1 MAGGYVICEYDSV
14 KKEFPEFQDVIIDL
28 RNRLIAKAEKDWG
41 LTFAGRRKISEAAA
55 LGITLAP
62 PGPGL
67 DVDVERGEFGETTI
81 IPTLFKDNAGNVMT
95 TWEQW
100 FTATG
105 SQIIMTGAHTGGT
118 IYKDY
123 KVGVC
128 GLVFLDKAIRVT
140 EIKMQISDKKL
151 PRINIEEA
159 FGYNKPAIVFEDGYI
174 LDENVKFELY
184 AYVQTQGP
192 QAIKLLGLQVNRIKD
207 KLLTDTGSALE

>member
-14 KKEFPEFQDVIIDL
+14 KEEFPEFREVMTRL
-28 RNRLIAKAEKDWG
+28 RERLIAKAEKDWG

-55 LGITLAP
+55 LGITLAS

-81 IPTLFKDNAGNVMT
+81 IPALFNDVTGTRMV

-100 FTATG
+100 FNVTG
-105 SQIIMTGAHTGGT
+105 SQTIMTGAHTGGT

-123 KVGVC
+123 KVGIC
-128 GLVFLDKAIRVT
+128 GLVFLDKAIRIS

-159 FGYNKPAIVFEDGYI
+159 FGYNKPAIVFEEGYI
-174 LDENVKFELY
+174 LDENVAFDLY
-184 AYVQTQGP
+184 AYILTQGP
-192 QAIKLLGLQVNRIKD
+192 QTIKLLGLQVNKIKD

>member
-1 MAGGYVICEYDSV
+1 MPGGYIICEYESV
-14 KKEFPEFQDVIIDL
+14 KKEFPEFQDVMTDL

-55 LGITLAP
+55 LGITLTP

-105 SQIIMTGAHTGGT
+105 SQTIMTGAHTGGT

-123 KVGVC
+123 KVGVV

-151 PRINIEEA
+151 PRINIEEVL
-159 FGYNKPAIVFEDGYI
+159 GYNKPAIVFEDGYI
-174 LDENVKFELY
+174 LDENVAFDLY
-184 AYVQTQGP
+184 AYVQTPGP
-192 QAIKLLGLQVNRIKD
+192 QTIKLLGLQVNKIKD